1 MHYLVGDATGNASVV
16 FWDKLARELLHKTAP
31 ELKAVLA
38 RVLALYIIGYCY
50 FCLNLVLI

>member
-1 MHYLVGDATGNASVV
+1 MHYLVGDATGTASVV